1 MRFKQFIN
9 EAGLK
14 VLAVARLSQC
24 EYSVILYILNTAVSG
39 LDHFITT
46 DTELAGFIDYDEA
59 EVREALTSLVHR
71 NIIRMNYGDSS
82 HSGRQSV
89 RISMQYDLNRWQLDQ
104 ERSATSH
111 DAVVFPFRRHGA
123 ATLKV
128 LDGEKTKKDDKADT
142 PTWQRVLES
151 FIGGRHLDDD
161 EVARSE
167 EEAKILVDTHPV
179 DQILLMIRHF
189 GGRIPTLSLL
199 ASAWHHYQ
207 ELFEEET
214 QKVDL
219 LGARQKH
226 QELDDK
232 VRKHAEDILNS
243 QRQDLSE
250 EERTVLQILINHRHP
265 RRQLFWAYQTR
276 NRYPKLTAFFEEM
289 APLMLAVTS
298 AGSVV
303 KRPTF
308 D

>member
-14 VLAVARLSQC
+14 VLAVARLGQC
-24 EYSVILYILNTAVSG
+24 EYSVVLYILNTAVSG

-46 DTELAGFIDYDEA
+46 DTELAGFIGYDEDQ
-59 EVREALTSLVHR
+59 VREALATLESR
-71 NIIRMNYGDSS
+71 NIIRMNYGDSV
-82 HSGRQSV
+82 HTGKPSV
-89 RISMQYDLNRWQLDQ
+89 RISLQYDLAKWQIDQ
-104 ERSATSH
+104 EKGATSH
-111 DAVVFPFRRHGA
+111 DAVVFPFRRHGS

-128 LDGEKTKKDDKADT
+128 FDGEKSKRDDKADA
-142 PTWQRVLES
+142 PTWHRVLES
-151 FIGGRHLDDD
+151 FLGGRHMDDD
-161 EVARSE
+161 EIARSE
-167 EEAKILVDTHPV
+167 DEARVLVETHPV

-199 ASAWHHYQ
+199 ASSWHHFQ

-232 VRKHAEDILNS
+232 VRKQAEDVLAS
-243 QRQDLSE
+243 MRQELSE

-276 NRYPKLTAFFEEM
+276 NRYPKLGGFFEEM

-298 AGSVV
+298 TGSIV
-303 KRPTF
+303 KRPQF